1 MKTVPYQSAKETAKR
16 AALPLLLLGAALIPE
31 SAFAV
36 DTTAAS
42 AIDAAIAQGQT
53 LLAKVGP
60 GIIGI
65 AALMT
70 GIGLVI
76 AWIRK

>member
-1 MKTVPYQSAKETAKR
+1 MLRERGRFSSPAHG
-16 AALPLLLLGAALIPE
+16 GAG
-31 SAFAV
+31 
-36 DTTAAS
+36 
-42 AIDAAIAQGQT
+42 AIDAAITSGLA

-70 GIGLVI
+70 GVGLVI
-76 AWIRK
+76 SWIRK

>member
-1 MKTVPYQSAKETAKR
+1 MKTVTYQSAKETAKR
-16 AALPLLLLGAALIPE
+16 AALPLLLLGAALVPE
-31 SAFAV
+31 IASA
-36 DTTAAS
+36 DGSTAAS

-53 LLAKVGP
+53 LLGKVGP

-70 GIGLVI
+70 GVGLVI

>member
-1 MKTVPYQSAKETAKR
+1 MKTVTYQSAKETAKR
-16 AALPLLLLGAALIPE
+16 AALPLLLLGAALVPE
-31 SAFAV
+31 IASA
-36 DTTAAS
+36 DAAS
-42 AIDAAIAQGQT
+42 AIDAAITQGQT
-53 LLAKVGP
+53 LLGKVGP

-70 GIGLVI
+70 GVGLVI